1 MPCPGGSIGA
11 GLFVGT
17 GSALSAGGPGA
28 LVGLS
33 DQAGQ
38 GNAEANFIK
47 LVCYLIVGAM
57 LLLTIQALG
66 ELAVVYP
73 ENGAFF
79 TYCVRFINPAW
90 LVASIP
96 SLGSLTYKPCIN
108 Q

>member
-1 MPCPGGSIGA
+1 MI
-11 GLFVGT
+11 
-17 GSALSAGGPGA
+17 
-28 LVGLS
+28 
-33 DQAGQ
+33 
-38 GNAEANFIK
+38 
-47 LVCYLIVGAM
+47 CYLIVGTM

-90 LVASIP
+90 LVVP
-96 SLGSLTYKPCIN
+96 LECSLSSLNYCTNLATN